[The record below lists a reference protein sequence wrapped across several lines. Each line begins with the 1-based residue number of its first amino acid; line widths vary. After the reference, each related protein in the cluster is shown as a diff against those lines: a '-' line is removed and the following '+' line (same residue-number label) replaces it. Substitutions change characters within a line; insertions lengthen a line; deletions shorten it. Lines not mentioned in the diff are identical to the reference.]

1 MKRFVFPVLLIAALL
16 LTGCSASFDANAN
29 ANVPTISSAAEPLT
43 REQARDLALEQ
54 AGVTADQVTRLE
66 VEYDTDDG
74 VARYEVSFHYDGWEY
89 DYEFNADTG
98 ELLSYDRDKE
108 TR

>member
-1 MKRFVFPVLLIAALL
+1 MKRFVFPLLLIAALL
-16 LTGCSASFDANAN
+16 LTGCSARFDADVA
-29 ANVPTISSAAEPLT
+29 AISSAAESLT

-54 AGVTADQVTRLE
+54 AGVTADQVNRLE

-74 VARYEVSFHYDGWEY
+74 VPRYEVSFYYNGWEY
-89 DYEFNADTG
+89 DYEYNADTG

-108 TR
+108 D